1 MATPFDSLAIAQI
14 QQAIQKATPADYAP
28 NMLFYSGDHWQN
40 GLGWCGPQPPIG
52 DPAAAT
58 VLAEIKRAFV
68 SSNKVKEIT
77 ARHVGGVIGREPQ
90 WGLTVR
96 RPLKEKQKP
105 TQAEQKLIDEAEA
118 LLTEWWDERTVHQAL
133 RAALSTLLL
142 GSRAS
147 LRLFV
152 PAGILIDGRI
162 PQADLKSALM
172 QLYLAHPTPA
182 QSLVL
187 IDADTQQR
195 CGVYLYQQDS
205 HTVAELTYLNEDGTT
220 VLRVLREQTDA
231 AGAGALLPLDGHLL
245 LHELKRDLLITQQI
259 RENQGQLNLAKTM
272 MGRNVVQG
280 GFLERI
286 ILNGQMPG
294 SYVDDA
300 SAPGGK
306 RFVPAPFRTGA
317 GTTNFIAGA
326 TYQDAD
332 GTTHVASPSVVYR
345 DPVAVDTFL
354 ATEQAA
360 YRSILEEAHQLHAL
374 ISGDA
379 TASGESRKQARGD
392 FQQDLELTAPELTRA
407 VRWLI
412 ETVLAVASALA
423 GQPGRYAALRA
434 TCTARLD
441 TGPLS
446 GDEIGQVQSLTG
458 DKQLLSQ
465 ETGMSR
471 IGIEDTDAEKAL
483 IAAETAAA
491 QAAMP
496 ATDPAAPPTPVT
508 DPAQP
513 PTDPQTDPQPAQ
525 AQQ

>member
-1 MATPFDSLAIAQI
+1 MATPFDTLTIAQI
-14 QQAIQKATPADYAP
+14 QQALTKATPADYAP
-28 NMLFYSGDHWQN
+28 NVLFYSGDHWQN
-40 GLGWCGPQPPIG
+40 GQGWVGPQPPVG
-52 DPAAAT
+52 DPAAPQ

-77 ARHVGGVIGREPQ
+77 GRHVGGCVGREPA
-90 WGLTVR
+90 WALTVR
-96 RPLKEKQKP
+96 RPLKEKQNP
-105 TQAEQKLIDEAEA
+105 TQAELKLIDEAEA
-118 LLTEWWDERTVHQAL
+118 LLTEWWDERGIHRVL
-133 RAALSTLLL
+133 RETTATLLL
-142 GSRAS
+142 SSRAA

-152 PAGILIDGRI
+152 PAGVLIDGRI
-162 PQADLKSALM
+162 PEADMRTALM

-182 QSLVL
+182 QALV
-187 IDADTQQR
+187 IVDADTQQR
-195 CGVYLYQQDS
+195 CGVYLYQKDS
-205 HTVAELTYLNEDGTT
+205 HTIAELTYLDEAGNT
-220 VLRVLREQTDA
+220 VLRIVREQTGEATDPDA
-231 AGAGALLPLDGHLL
+231 MLPLNGQLL
-245 LHELKRDLLITQQI
+245 IFEMRRDLLITQQI

-294 SYVDDA
+294 SWVDDTTVA
-300 SAPGGK
+300 GGK

-326 TYQDAD
+326 TYTDED
-332 GTTHVASPSVVYR
+332 GKTHVASPSVVYR
-345 DPVAVDTFL
+345 DPVKVDTFQ

-379 TASGESRKQARGD
+379 TASGESRKQARSD
-392 FQQDLELTAPELTRA
+392 FERDLELTAPEVSRA
-407 VRWLI
+407 VRWLL
-412 ETVLAVASALA
+412 ETVLAIASALA

-434 TCTARLD
+434 SCTARID

-446 GDEIGQVQSLTG
+446 SDEISQVQSLAG
-458 DKQLLSQ
+458 GKQLLSQ

-471 IGIEDTDAEKAL
+471 IGVEDTDAEKAL

-496 ATDPAAPPTPVT
+496 DPAKDDPNA
-508 DPAQP
+508 PAQVDS
-513 PTDPQTDPQPAQ
+513 TKDTQGDPQA
-525 AQQ
+525 AHS